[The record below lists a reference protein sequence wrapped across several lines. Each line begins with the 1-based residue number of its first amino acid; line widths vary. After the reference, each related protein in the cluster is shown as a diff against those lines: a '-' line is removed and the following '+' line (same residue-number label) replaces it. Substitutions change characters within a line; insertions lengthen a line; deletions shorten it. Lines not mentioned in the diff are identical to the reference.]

1 MVVIVAAPS
10 SDAAAAAA
18 ATARSG
24 RTRMEVVERGRRR
37 LVLPTDVLNVEFTNI
52 QIVSLT
58 AIIYKFCDGT
68 WNDEKPHLTEVRRAL
83 LCKLKCDTWCRSNF
97 LGFN

>member
-1 MVVIVAAPS
+1 MVIVATS
-10 SDAAAAAA
+10 SIAAAA

-37 LVLPTDVLNVEFTNI
+37 LVLPTDVLNVELTNGINI

-68 WNDEKPHLTEVRRAL
+68 WNDEKPHLAEVRRAL